1 MSLLST
7 LQPLSRACPYLKNTS
22 LPALARSLQTGGPA
36 KTLADGAARLEAVKA
51 GACPVMGAAL
61 EAAKGQRGYAAV
73 ADRAAVDEFHR
84 EAGVPKGAR
93 GVCPHAAA
101 GHRAAQQA
109 QQLAA
114 ESARQA
120 PATVNPLASAMPPAA
135 MHQAAPTSGGK
146 FDYPAF
152 YAEELDKKHRD
163 KSYRCVDQSGDS
175 G

>member
-1 MSLLST
+1 MSSLLSS
-7 LQPLSRACPYLKNTS
+7 LQPLSRACPYLKNAS

-51 GACPVMGAAL
+51 GSCPVMGAAL
-61 EAAKGQRGYAAV
+61 EVVKGQRGYAAV

-101 GHRAAQQA
+101 AHRAAQQA
-109 QQLAA
+109 ETLLA
-114 ESARQA
+114 ENARAA
-120 PATVNPLASAMPPAA
+120 PTAVDPLAPKSAA

-146 FDYPAF
+146 FDYSAF

-163 KSYRCVDQSGDS
+163 KSYRCALHSGS
-175 G
+175 RS